1 MEITIILEKRRAPS
15 ENVFRKGPMSEVSYP
30 RLVQDQNVA
39 VGQNAAVDGLR
50 PDPPQQAER
59 AHVAVAEPRGSL
71 IHDRVRQLGLE
82 GAEIEVEHRLLVTV
96 HGGLAYNRFEP
107 LRRATNSIS
116 YIKSFFPR
124 FHLNLNF

>member
-1 MEITIILEKRRAPS
+1 MRPQIRSSSSASVRD
-15 ENVFRKGPMSEVSYP
+15 ENVS
-30 RLVQDQNVA
+30 
-39 VGQNAAVDGLR
+39 VGQDSAVNGFR
-50 PDPPQQAER
+50 PNPPQQIER
-59 AHVAVAEPRGSL
+59 THVAISKPRGSL
-71 IHDRVRQLGLE
+71 VHNRVRQLGLE